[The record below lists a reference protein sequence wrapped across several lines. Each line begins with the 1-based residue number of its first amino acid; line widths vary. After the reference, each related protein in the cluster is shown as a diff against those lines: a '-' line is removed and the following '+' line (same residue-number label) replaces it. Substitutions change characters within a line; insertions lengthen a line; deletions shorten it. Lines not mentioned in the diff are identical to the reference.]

1 LVRGDAVRSSLD
13 IVGSSS
19 FEPKRSIVYKGLLGG
34 MIDYA
39 TTVGGILVATLVPG
53 YIALYLIP
61 SLKNVPVRYLAAAA
75 VGLTLWFFFDTMG
88 DASQLDVNEAVYP
101 IDQFGGYI
109 HFAVIIT
116 FVAGIVTLAIFDH
129 FAVPKPL
136 PSATSSATVGSE
148 SLRGLVLIPIAV
160 AAVMGIHGLGE
171 GWDFAATASQATT
184 QSLVDAF
191 GTFAALVSYPIH
203 KFLEATIVGIVYTIY
218 VGKNPSL
225 RQKWHIPVIG
235 ILFGLT
241 SVIGASIGYYVSGDT
256 TYFFAFGVTS
266 TIYALLR
273 LVGPIFTRF
282 SASIKSEL
290 YLGPKVFLAVA
301 VGFFIFYF
309 AALLH

>member
-1 LVRGDAVRSSLD
+1 
-13 IVGSSS
+13 
-19 FEPKRSIVYKGLLGG
+19 

-61 SLKNVPVRYLAAAA
+61 NLKNIPVKYLAAAA

-88 DASQLDVNEAVYP
+88 DASQLDVNQAVYP

-109 HFAVIIT
+109 HFAVIFT
-116 FVAGIVTLAIFDH
+116 FVAGILTLAIFDH
-129 FAVPKPL
+129 YAVPKPQA
-136 PSATSSATVGSE
+136 SSSSAIGGPG
-148 SLRGLVLIPIAV
+148 SLRSLVLIPIAV

-191 GTFAALVSYPIH
+191 GTLAALVSYPIH

-218 VGKNPSL
+218 VGRNPSQ
-225 RQKWHIPVIG
+225 RQRWHIPVIG
-235 ILFGLT
+235 ILFGVT

-273 LVGPIFTRF
+273 LVGPIFARF
-282 SASIKSEL
+282 SATNRPEL
-290 YLGPKVFLAVA
+290 YMGPKVFLCVG
-301 VGFFIFYF
+301 VGFFVFYF